1 MIVKEKVFC
10 SAASVQY
17 NQVDDKFSAVPLFN
31 WPAIIQFRVMKIK
44 KKNHTDIKWLTWGK
58 GC

>member
-1 MIVKEKVFC
+1 MIVKETVFC

-31 WPAIIQFRVMKIK
+31 SPAIIQFRVMKIK
-44 KKNHTDIKWLTWGK
+44 KKKTLTLSD
-58 GC
+58 